1 MGYKFTRTRL
11 ISSESMIQA
20 RVVRPPRGKS
30 KVCLK
35 VWVADS
41 KCLDCNDSDFE
52 KRMENEEPQK
62 KNRTIKFGMIP
73 NKSCVR
79 PRPSDPDRQT
89 SGIEQQVLVPDIS

>member
-79 PRPSDPDRQT
+79 PRNSSVRPRPSDL
-89 SGIEQQVLVPDIS
+89 GG